1 MWLESGIATETPWR
15 FFLNIE
21 KTLYE
26 TGAVSNSEYDAM
38 SKKNKEIF
46 DTITELPGE
55 ALILKVRSRLIDEI
69 RATIDANRWT
79 HAETARRLDITDRKL
94 LRLYRGDPLAVNLEE
109 VLCMLAAL
117 ESDVEIRVRRL
128 TRVNA
133 K

>member
-1 MWLESGIATETPWR
+1 MWLESGTATETPWR
-15 FFLNIE
+15 FFLDIKITRHE
-21 KTLYE
+21 A
-26 TGAVSNSEYDAM
+26 GFVSNSKYDAM

-46 DTITELPGE
+46 NNITELPGE

-94 LRLYRGDPLAVNLEE
+94 LRLYRGDSLTVNLEE
-109 VLCMLAAL
+109 LLCMLAAL
-117 ESDVEIRVRRL
+117 ESDVDIRIRRL
-128 TRVNA
+128 TRVDA